1 MNLGTILAIAL
12 PVLAATVGG
21 GGAPTSKSFAG
32 PEAYAKRKKS
42 SGFLDSIF
50 GSDLGKVAVDAGKA
64 YIESTSDKEGNRA
77 PMFQAPTPRQNR
89 SIAQLTRGNPN
100 RGVQMTAMSNPVFN
114 MPQVQTAFSSLA
126 QNAANSQVQRMLREY
141 MVTPNLTGGRPN
153 IKVKTT
159 EVG

>member
-21 GGAPTSKSFAG
+21 GGT
-32 PEAYAKRKKS
+32 EAATQTLGKNKFTRKKS